1 MCSQGQLARCLV
13 ASGQRARLHFSRE
26 EEQGGLDPG
35 KPPAQ
40 GSGSPWIVQ
49 SRLDTQ
55 HLSSLEPSGQ
65 GEGFSALA
73 QIPSTSSKAFYVA
86 FISSVPI
93 FRFFRPRNIKKSA
106 NHLLPSS
113 SSDQLALFY
122 CLSSNVTCGQAFS
135 RCQGHL

>member
-1 MCSQGQLARCLV
+1 MFSQGQLASCLA
-13 ASGQRARLHFSRE
+13 ASGQRALPALFQVGRAV
-26 EEQGGLDPG
+26 GPG
-35 KPPAQ
+35 PLQAAQ
-40 GSGSPWIVQ
+40 GSGSLWIVW

-55 HLSSLEPSGQ
+55 HLSSSEPSGQ
-65 GEGFSALA
+65 REGFSALA